1 MSVIEEARQQAEA
14 LLEEALQYTVQAALD
29 DRPEE
34 STRWLQLAR
43 SCDLLL
49 DAVRLMRASVAELE
63 AGIRE

>member
-43 SCDLLL
+43 SCDVVL
-49 DAVRLMRASVAELE
+49 D
-63 AGIRE
+63 GIRLVRAAVDQLERGVRP